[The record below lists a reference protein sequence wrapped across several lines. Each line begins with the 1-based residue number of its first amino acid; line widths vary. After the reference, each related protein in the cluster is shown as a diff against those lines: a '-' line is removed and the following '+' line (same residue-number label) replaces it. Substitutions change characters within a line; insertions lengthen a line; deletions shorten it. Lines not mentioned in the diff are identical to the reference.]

1 MMIHMNIKDQFV
13 DEFNAF
19 VNSLPKNAVKINEI
33 DDNSISFEKAKE
45 KVAKSINALSSNKGI
60 DIEKAFEFIIKS

>member
-1 MMIHMNIKDQFV
+1 MTIHMNIKDQFV

-33 DDNSISFEKAKE
+33 DDNSISFEKAK
-45 KVAKSINALSSNKGI
+45 
-60 DIEKAFEFIIKS
+60 